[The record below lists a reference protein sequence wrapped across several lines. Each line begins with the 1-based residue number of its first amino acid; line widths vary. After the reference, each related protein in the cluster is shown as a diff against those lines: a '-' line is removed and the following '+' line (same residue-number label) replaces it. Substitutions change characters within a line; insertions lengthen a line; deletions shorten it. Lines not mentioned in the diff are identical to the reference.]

1 MKRLIKKI
9 LKEEFINHEV
19 NSTEINICDIMSAN
33 TWDEI
38 EDLLD
43 KMEYDNKFQPQI
55 DKIRAKMQKDL
66 DALGN
71 DKDVV
76 NTYLRHIQNIVC
88 K

>member
-55 DKIRAKMQKDL
+55 DKIRSKMQKDL
-66 DALGN
+66 DALGS